1 MQSDCCAYLRKNR
14 RRSNNQS
21 LECSRH
27 WRLDLKHEC
36 GRHWRLNLEHG
47 CLLPYE
53 EIAREVLD
61 PAGVADDAKAHITS
75 SEQLIASFATRCAWP
90 HLEHERLLSHPL
102 SGLKQFP
109 RINARGHLK
118 AHLLGGLSL

>member
-1 MQSDCCAYLRKNR
+1 MGASFPFK
-14 RRSNNQS
+14 
-21 LECSRH
+21 ET
-27 WRLDLKHEC
+27 
-36 GRHWRLNLEHG
+36 
-47 CLLPYE
+47 
-53 EIAREVLD
+53 AREVLD

-75 SEQLIASFATRCAWP
+75 DERLIVTFATRCAWP

-118 AHLLGGLSL
+118 AHLLGSLSL